1 MYNSNAIFQ
10 YRRPSR
16 LFHQLKLNQVYYSPL
31 DSHHPNVF
39 TLSGIIEFL
48 PYTGKKNNEVKQT
61 MNKSPNQKSIK
72 AI

>member
-48 PYTGKKNNEVKQT
+48 PYTGKKK
-61 MNKSPNQKSIK
+61 
-72 AI
+72 

>member
-31 DSHHPNVF
+31 DSHHPNVLLYLALLNSCP
-39 TLSGIIEFL
+39 TQE
-48 PYTGKKNNEVKQT
+48 KKNNEVKQT